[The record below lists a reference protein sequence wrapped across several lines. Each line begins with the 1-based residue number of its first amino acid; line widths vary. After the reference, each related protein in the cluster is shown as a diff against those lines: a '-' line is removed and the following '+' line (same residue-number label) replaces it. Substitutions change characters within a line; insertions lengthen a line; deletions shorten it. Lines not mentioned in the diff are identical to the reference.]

1 MIGGSPLT
9 SSSLPCQAAAA
20 RPSLTASGVEPTVG
34 CTEAPTVGCTEA
46 PTVGCT
52 EAPTVGCTEAP
63 TVGCTEAPTV
73 GCADAPTVGCTEAP
87 TVGCTEAPTVGCTEA
102 RRAPGALHNK
112 KACIAAHAL
121 LTWCSPA
128 SGTCRSAK
136 V

>member
-73 GCADAPTVGCTEAP
+73 GC
-87 TVGCTEAPTVGCTEA
+87 TEA